1 MPDPILSIRDL
12 TVEFKTEDGIVQAVT
27 DVSYDLMPGEVL
39 GIVGES
45 GSGKSVSM
53 LSILGLSPQGRIPK
67 GEAIYKGED
76 LLKMSQKT
84 LRDIRG
90 GDMAMIFQDPMTSLN
105 PVLSV
110 GDQITEAL
118 LVHNDGMTDAS
129 AKKRAIELLEVV
141 GVPFAERRIDQYPHE
156 FSGGMRQRAMIAMAI
171 ANDPSVLI
179 ADEPTTALDVTI
191 QAQIVEVLKTA
202 QQETHAAIVL
212 ITHDLGLIA
221 ELADRV
227 VVMYAGRVV
236 ELADVFTIFNEPR
249 HPYTVGLMNS
259 LARLDADQ
267 EWLQPI
273 PGQPPSMI
281 APPPGCAFH
290 PRCTFSRGR
299 LPCRTDVPELRQI
312 GDTARARLPLPLR
325 GGARRGARRRRRGC
339 AGGGE
344 MSTDGANG
352 EGGNGEWLQ
361 SPAPEDS
368 PVAEDD
374 ALLRIE
380 GLVKHFP
387 IKAGVFKSTVGAV
400 RAVDGVDLSVRKGET
415 LGVVG
420 ESGCGKTTLGR
431 TIIKLIEPT
440 AGSILFEGR
449 DITALKRRDMRPVRR
464 EIQIVFQ
471 DPYASLNPRMT
482 VSEIV
487 AEPLRIHNIYRG
499 AEGKKRVS
507 ELLRTVG
514 LSPEHGNR
522 FPHEFSGGQRQRI
535 GVARALALNPSLIV
549 LDEPVSALDVSIQAQ
564 VVNLLAS
571 LQNDFGLTYL
581 FIAHD
586 LSVVRHVSDRIAV
599 MYLGKIVEVGPRD
612 DIYQAPM
619 HPYTQALLSAVPI
632 ESPNQRGKRSRI
644 VLEGDVPSPAN
655 PPSGCRFRTRCWKAQ
670 EICAEEE
677 PPLVAH
683 DPARPELLSACH
695 FAEVLKPLE
704 LSADEAPAEAPTT
717 TI

>member
-12 TVEFKTEDGIVQAVT
+12 TVEFKTEDGIVHAVT

-53 LSILGLSPQGRIPK
+53 LSILGLSPQGQIPK

-110 GDQITEAL
+110 GDQIMEAL

-191 QAQIVEVLKTA
+191 QAQIVEVLKAA
-202 QQETHAAIVL
+202 QEETHAAIVL

-259 LARLDADQ
+259 LARLDAEQ

-312 GDTARARLPLPLR
+312 GDTALHVSR
-325 GGARRGARRRRRGC
+325 C
-339 AGGGE
+339 HY
-344 MSTDGANG
+344 
-352 EGGNGEWLQ
+352 
-361 SPAPEDS
+361 
-368 PVAEDD
+368 AEE
-374 ALLRIE
+374 L
-380 GLVKHFP
+380 
-387 IKAGVFKSTVGAV
+387 
-400 RAVDGVDLSVRKGET
+400 
-415 LGVVG
+415 
-420 ESGCGKTTLGR
+420 
-431 TIIKLIEPT
+431 
-440 AGSILFEGR
+440 
-449 DITALKRRDMRPVRR
+449 
-464 EIQIVFQ
+464 
-471 DPYASLNPRMT
+471 
-482 VSEIV
+482 
-487 AEPLRIHNIYRG
+487 AE
-499 AEGKKRVS
+499 
-507 ELLRTVG
+507 
-514 LSPEHGNR
+514 
-522 FPHEFSGGQRQRI
+522 
-535 GVARALALNPSLIV
+535 
-549 LDEPVSALDVSIQAQ
+549 AQ
-564 VVNLLAS
+564 VVA
-571 LQNDFGLTYL
+571 G
-581 FIAHD
+581 A
-586 LSVVRHVSDRIAV
+586 A
-599 MYLGKIVEVGPRD
+599 
-612 DIYQAPM
+612 
-619 HPYTQALLSAVPI
+619 AL
-632 ESPNQRGKRSRI
+632 E
-644 VLEGDVPSPAN
+644 EG
-655 PPSGCRFRTRCWKAQ
+655 R
-670 EICAEEE
+670 
-677 PPLVAH
+677 
-683 DPARPELLSACH
+683 
-695 FAEVLKPLE
+695 
-704 LSADEAPAEAPTT
+704 
-717 TI
+717 